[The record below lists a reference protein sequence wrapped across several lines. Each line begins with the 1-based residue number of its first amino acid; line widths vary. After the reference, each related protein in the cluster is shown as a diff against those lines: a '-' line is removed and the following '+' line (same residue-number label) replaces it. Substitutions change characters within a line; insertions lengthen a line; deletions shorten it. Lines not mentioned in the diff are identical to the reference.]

1 MIRTENVVYY
11 YSNVENIRTNNNSV
25 FNNNIIFWKSKTH
38 TEPFKILKYN
48 NEDGGNSF
56 VYKVENAQIN
66 SIIFQLRNERNEI
79 ITDAPD
85 YMMVIQYNFYEK
97 KDIINILISID
108 NLMKEM
114 YNTILFAINRLKLLL

>member
-1 MIRTENVVYY
+1 ML
-11 YSNVENIRTNNNSV
+11 S
-25 FNNNIIFWKSKTH
+25 
-38 TEPFKILKYN
+38 YN

-56 VYKVENAQIN
+56 VYKVENTQIN

-108 NLMKEM
+108 TIMKEM